1 MSDELA
7 RSLRKN
13 EKKRFFVTV
22 EEVFGDTFVIH
33 AKDEAEVRKI
43 INDSISNNYSPVQRG
58 SGYQRHIRIDA
69 DE

>member
-33 AKDEAEVRKI
+33 AKDEAEVRQI
-43 INDSISNNYSPVQRG
+43 VNDSIQDNYSPSKTG
-58 SGYQRHIRIDA
+58 GGYQRHIRIDA

>member
-43 INDSISNNYSPVQRG
+43 INDSIPGNYSPVQRG
-58 SGYQRHIRIDA
+58 GGYQRHIRIDP
-69 DE
+69 D